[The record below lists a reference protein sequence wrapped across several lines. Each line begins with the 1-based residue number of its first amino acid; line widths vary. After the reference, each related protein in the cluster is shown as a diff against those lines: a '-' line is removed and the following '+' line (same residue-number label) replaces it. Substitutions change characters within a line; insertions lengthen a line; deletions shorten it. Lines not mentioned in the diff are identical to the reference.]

1 MMKTLFFLLIM
12 LNTLVVSATQITVTI
27 DRNPVNLS
35 DSFQITFSADQA
47 PDGPPDFEP
56 LKQDFEILGQNAS
69 KQITMV
75 NGKSTVNNTW
85 VLHMMAKQAG
95 TLTIPSVVFG
105 ADKSEPTHITVTQG
119 KANGEVDTAED
130 IFLKVDAAPTNPYV
144 QAQVLYT
151 MRLYRKVNIAG
162 ARLDEPKLSDAVI
175 QKLGEDSNYN
185 TQINN
190 VDYTVTERK
199 YAVFPQKSGAM
210 TIAPLTLTAQ
220 IVDDNGSGFNGFFN
234 QQATRTQKITSK
246 EIALTVRPAPT
257 DIQIPHWLPAEDL
270 QIKQEWSGDFSQ
282 MKTGEPITRTL
293 VVVAKGATVGLL
305 PELNTP
311 STDPALKTYPDQPTI
326 KEMPKPEGIYAMR
339 EEKIAL
345 IPSSAGKYTL
355 PAIEVPWFNTQT
367 QKKEVAKIP
376 STTLT
381 VIAAPQANGTPPV
394 APITTTPAAVTPTTP
409 TTTTAPA
416 QTLPSPPQANFW
428 IWVSAFLGLGLI
440 GTLLYFLTKQKNNTE
455 VTATII
461 TPPTPINHTRLL
473 KEACQNNNPQQA
485 KQALLQWGLSE
496 FNVNNLGELAALCD
510 ARLRDEILQLNEL
523 LYSPH
528 SHAEAVQHWQ
538 GKRLLQMFSEQQA
551 AQKINTKTPEDKLE
565 PLYRL

>member
-1 MMKTLFFLLIM
+1 MKIALFLFIM
-12 LNTLVVSATQITVTI
+12 LNSLVASATQITATL

-35 DSFQITFSADQA
+35 DSFQLTFSADQA
-47 PDGPPDFEP
+47 PDGPPDFGP
-56 LKQDFEILGQNAS
+56 LTQDFEILNQSAS
-69 KQITMV
+69 KQVTLI
-75 NGKSTVNNTW
+75 NGKSAVSNTW
-85 VLHMMAKQAG
+85 VLQMMAKHAG
-95 TLTIPSVVFG
+95 TLSIPSIRFG
-105 ADKSEPTHITVTQG
+105 ADKSEPTPITVTQG
-119 KANGEVDTAED
+119 KTNSEVNAAED
-130 IFLKVDAAPTNPYV
+130 IFLKVDATPTNPYV
-144 QAQVLYT
+144 QAQVFYT
-151 MRLYRKVNIAG
+151 MRLYRKINIAG

-175 QKLGEDSNYN
+175 QKLGEDSTYN

-190 VDYTVTERK
+190 EDYVVTERK
-199 YAVFPQKSGAM
+199 YAVFPQKSGTM

-220 IVDDNGSGFNGFFN
+220 IVDDNGAGFNSFFN
-234 QQATRTQKITSK
+234 QPATRTQKVTSK
-246 EIALTVRPAPT
+246 AVDLTVRPAPA
-257 DIQIPHWLPAEDL
+257 DIQVPHWLPAEDL

-282 MKTGEPITRTL
+282 MKIGEPITRTL

-311 STDPALKTYPDQPTI
+311 STDPALKSYPDQPTL

-345 IPSSAGKYTL
+345 IPASAGKYTL

-367 QKKEVAKIP
+367 QKKAVAKIP

-381 VIAAPQANGTPPV
+381 VIAAPQANGAPPA
-394 APITTTPAAVTPTTP
+394 APTTASTAVTPTTP
-409 TTTTAPA
+409 TTAAPA
-416 QTLPSPPQANFW
+416 QALPTASPSNPW
-428 IWVSAFLGLGLI
+428 IWSSAFLALGWI
-440 GTLLYFLTKQKNNTE
+440 GTLVYFLYKQPTIQTTK
-455 VTATII
+455 ATVA
-461 TPPTPINHTRLL
+461 TPPTLINHTQIL
-473 KEACQNNNPQQA
+473 KQACQNNDPHLA

-510 ARLRDEILQLNEL
+510 ARLRDEILQLNRL

-528 SHAEAVQHWQ
+528 GNAEAIQHWQ

-551 AQKINTKTPEDKLE
+551 AHKIKPHNPDDKLE